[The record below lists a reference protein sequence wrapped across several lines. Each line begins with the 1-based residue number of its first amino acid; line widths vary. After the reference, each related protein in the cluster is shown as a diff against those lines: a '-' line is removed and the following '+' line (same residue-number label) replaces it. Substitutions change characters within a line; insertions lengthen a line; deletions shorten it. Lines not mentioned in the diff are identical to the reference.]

1 MSELV
6 TFLKP
11 DFSFA
16 DERGSLVQLAHSGW
30 KQINVLHTKAGVKR
44 GGHYHKHTQE
54 AFFVVNGE
62 VCLHLSKAGHNEDL
76 IVKSGDFFCFPPYI
90 VHSLEFRADTTLVAL
105 YDTPVEQGDGTKDIF
120 AAEE

>member
-44 GGHYHKHTQE
+44 GGH
-54 AFFVVNGE
+54 
-62 VCLHLSKAGHNEDL
+62 NEDL
-76 IVKSGDFFCFPPYI
+76 IVKSGDFFCFPPYV